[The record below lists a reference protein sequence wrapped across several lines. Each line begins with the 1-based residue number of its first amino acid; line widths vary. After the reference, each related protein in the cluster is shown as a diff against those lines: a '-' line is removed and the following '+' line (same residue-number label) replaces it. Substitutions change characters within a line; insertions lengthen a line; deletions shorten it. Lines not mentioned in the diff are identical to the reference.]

1 MAEITQEIIL
11 AALKTVKDGDKDIV
25 SNNMVTGIQVKD
37 GHVAFAIEVT
47 SERGP
52 QLEPLRR
59 EAEKVIHALPG
70 VISATVV
77 LTAEKKAGNG
87 SSNDGQAMPQAAKG
101 GPSGNPAG
109 GPAKGGPGGPGGS
122 GAPKEDFLPNVKA
135 IIAVA
140 SGKGGVGKST
150 TAVNLALAIAALGN
164 KVGLLD
170 ADIYGPSIPRMLG
183 ISGQPTSSDG
193 KSLDAKENYGIKAMS
208 MGLLIEEDN
217 PVIWRGPMA
226 QSALIQMIRDINWG
240 ELDVLV
246 VDMPPGT
253 GDIHLSLAQ
262 QVPLAGAVI
271 VTTPQDIALADARKG
286 LNMFRKVEV
295 PVFGIVE
302 NMSYFLCP
310 HCNERTNIF
319 SSEGG
324 AEEAK
329 RMDTDLL
336 GQIPLDMVI
345 RETSD
350 SGEPIVVSKPES
362 EHAKAYIAIAEK
374 VCAKITQSLVERSAS
389 TPNIVMQ

>member
-1 MAEITQEIIL
+1 MADITQENIL
-11 AALKTVKDGDKDIV
+11 AALKTVKDGDIDIV
-25 SNNMVTGIQVKD
+25 SKDMVSGIQIKD
-37 GHVAFAIEVT
+37 GHVAFAIEVAP
-47 SERGP
+47 ERGP

-77 LTAEKKAGNG
+77 LTAEKQADAGNG
-87 SSNDGQAMPQAAKG
+87 GGPTPNQHGQAMPQAAKG
-101 GPSGNPAG
+101 VPG
-109 GPAKGGPGGPGGS
+109 GQGGPGGA

-135 IIAVA
+135 IVAVA

-150 TAVNLALAIAALGN
+150 TAVNLALAMSALGN

-183 ISGQPTSSDG
+183 ITGQPTSSDG
-193 KSLDAKENYGIKAMS
+193 KNLDAKENFGIKAMS
-208 MGLLIEEDN
+208 MGLLVEEDD

-262 QVPLAGAVI
+262 QVPLTGAVI

-310 HCNERTNIF
+310 HCGERTNIF
-319 SSEGG
+319 SSDGG

-336 GQIPLDMVI
+336 GQIPLDIVI

-350 SGEPIVVSKPES
+350 SGEPIVASQPDSK
-362 EHAKAYIAIAEK
+362 HAKAYKAIAQI
-374 VCAKITQSLVERSAS
+374 VCAKVAHALVNHDNAA
-389 TPNIVMQ
+389 PNIVMQ